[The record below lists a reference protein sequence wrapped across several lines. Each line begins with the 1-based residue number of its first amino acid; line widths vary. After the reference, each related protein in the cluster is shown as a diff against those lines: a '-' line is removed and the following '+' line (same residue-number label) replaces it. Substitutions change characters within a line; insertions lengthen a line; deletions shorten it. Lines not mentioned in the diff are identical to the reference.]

1 MDSRAH
7 SFYREYL
14 MNECALNELNEE
26 CHFVSQFDNV
36 STILA
41 DKVFGILNRGI
52 SKKLIDVPIYTGYAY
67 SVLSKECHRNAEK
80 ILGDVPINV
89 LLCTLGSPY
98 INDAMTKMTLLNYDQ
113 NDISIVVNLEYWSN
127 VFISRPKRFRSLFAE
142 SFMHELTHATEMYHR
157 MNDGK
162 IDNAYRGDITKDA
175 KSLGYIMNMSEIFA
189 TLNEASKRVK
199 SMNDEEL
206 KKVLERG
213 KALKVGS
220 SSDTLGACYILIK
233 YCEDILFLKIFKDLI
248 LKFKKAIDEDDTK
261 ECYSLYV
268 IGCHLVAENNL
279 HHHSIRLLKDQVS
292 EEEFGKSPS
301 KDKCLRCIIRE
312 CEQRYEF
319 KKKRAITMF
328 YYILRKRNL
337 T

>member
-1 MDSRAH
+1 MTNRSRYPVYEHPSMDSRAH

-26 CHFVSQFDNV
+26 CHFVSQF
-36 STILA
+36 
-41 DKVFGILNRGI
+41 
-52 SKKLIDVPIYTGYAY
+52 
-67 SVLSKECHRNAEK
+67 E
-80 ILGDVPINV
+80 
-89 LLCTLGSPY
+89 
-98 INDAMTKMTLLNYDQ
+98 
-113 NDISIVVNLEYWSN
+113 
-127 VFISRPKRFRSLFAE
+127 
-142 SFMHELTHATEMYHR
+142 
-157 MNDGK
+157 
-162 IDNAYRGDITKDA
+162 DA
-175 KSLGYIMNMSEIFA
+175 KNLGYIMNMSEIFV

-206 KKVLERG
+206 KIVLERG

-248 LKFKKAIDEDDTK
+248 LKFKKAIDEDETK

-268 IGCHLVAENNL
+268 IGCHLVTENNL

-292 EEEFGKSPS
+292 EEEFDKSPS
-301 KDKCLRCIIRE
+301 KDKCLRCIIKE

>member
-41 DKVFGILNRGI
+41 
-52 SKKLIDVPIYTGYAY
+52 
-67 SVLSKECHRNAEK
+67 E
-80 ILGDVPINV
+80 
-89 LLCTLGSPY
+89 
-98 INDAMTKMTLLNYDQ
+98 
-113 NDISIVVNLEYWSN
+113 
-127 VFISRPKRFRSLFAE
+127 
-142 SFMHELTHATEMYHR
+142 
-157 MNDGK
+157 
-162 IDNAYRGDITKDA
+162 RGDITKDA
-175 KSLGYIMNMSEIFA
+175 KILGYIMNMSEIFA

-301 KDKCLRCIIRE
+301 KDKCLRCIIKE